1 MNDSPRSTESGERGY
16 SIIVSVLALS
26 VAGMGWLFSV
36 MTIVQVVDDTDT
48 AVQLSI
54 AALVLVV
61 LVAALAVWVLL
72 SRRSRP
78 GAA

>member
-1 MNDSPRSTESGERGY
+1 MNDGPTSTESGERSY
-16 SIIVSVLALS
+16 SILVSVLALC

-36 MTIVQVVDDTDT
+36 MTIVQVVDDTD
-48 AVQLSI
+48 AVVQLTV
-54 AALVLVV
+54 AALVLVA
-61 LVAALAVWVLL
+61 LVAALAVWFLL